1 MKLEIKIDF
10 STGSITKEID
20 YPSQHQIE
28 IDFHRVRQPILVK
41 ALTINGLPAN
51 QYYNTSYKN
60 KKGITKTSIHSIE
73 DDGTYILSI
82 NDTYVKGLRSGYWNV
97 STYHDDYIFTYQL
110 VNNSFTDVYGDRD
123 HVGFDKS
130 FVPCFGCSYTYGAAQ
145 KNTQAWPN
153 LLSHKTKHN
162 YLNLGVCGAGIDTVA
177 NNLLKLHDQKNFKQC
192 IILVPHFARRI
203 LEQKVENLHVRIPNL
218 VEIPKNKFSYLSH
231 LAQEKKRIEQLIVKD
246 LNDDYSKQKLQDII
260 EFCNIKNIELYMTS
274 HHDDVYTFLQ
284 SQKVNTLPKF
294 PKLTMFEE
302 RAGDGMHPHEKH
314 YQYFVDSIVDFL

>member
-10 STGSITKEID
+10 STGSVTKEID

-110 VNNSFTDVYGDRD
+110 VNNSFTDVYRDRD
-123 HVGFDKS
+123 HVGFE
-130 FVPCFGCSYTYGAAQ
+130 
-145 KNTQAWPN
+145 NTQAWPN

-162 YLNLGVCGAGIDTVA
+162 YLNLGVSGAGIDTVA
-177 NNLLKLHDQKNFKQC
+177 NNLFKLHDQKNFKQC

-203 LEQKVENLHVRIPNL
+203 LQQKVENLHVRIPNL

-246 LNDDYSKQKLQDII
+246 LNDDYSKQKLQ
-260 EFCNIKNIELYMTS
+260 E
-274 HHDDVYTFLQ
+274 
-284 SQKVNTLPKF
+284 KV
-294 PKLTMFEE
+294 
-302 RAGDGMHPHEKH
+302 
-314 YQYFVDSIVDFL
+314 